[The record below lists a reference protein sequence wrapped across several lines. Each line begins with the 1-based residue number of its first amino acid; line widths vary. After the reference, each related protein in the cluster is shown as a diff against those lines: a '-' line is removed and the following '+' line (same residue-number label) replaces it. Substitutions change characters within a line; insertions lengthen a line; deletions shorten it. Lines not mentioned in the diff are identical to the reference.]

1 LSRRALTAGL
11 DGKASPAKRWITIG
25 AAAAAVVLAVA
36 GLWWFAASPRLIKG
50 EKLAALL
57 LDNSQISSV
66 MGAQMTAGD
75 VSTEAMTNP
84 GGLSKAGCLGA
95 LVAAQEL
102 TYTDSGYTGLR
113 WNEARDSAENMEH
126 YFVQSVASFPDAGR
140 AEAFVANSAALW
152 RLCAD
157 QEVVTVKAEQPPM
170 TWRLAG
176 VVGVPPTISIAES
189 RQDVRWTCQRAL
201 RAEANVVV
209 DVTACAQQITDQ
221 GRRLGDQI
229 AARVAK

>member
-1 LSRRALTAGL
+1 MSRRALTAGL
-11 DGKASPAKRWITIG
+11 DGKTSPAKRWITVG
-25 AAAAAVVLAVA
+25 AAAAAVALAVVA
-36 GLWWFAASPRLIKG
+36 LWWFAASPRLIRD

-57 LDNSQISSV
+57 LDNGQISSV
-66 MGAQMTAGD
+66 MGAQMSAGD
-75 VSTEAMTNP
+75 VSTRAMTDP

-102 TYTDSGYTGLR
+102 TYADSGYTSLR
-113 WNEARDSAENMEH
+113 WNEARDSTEHVEH
-126 YFVQSVASFPDAGR
+126 YFIQAVASFPDAGR
-140 AEAFVANSAALW
+140 AEAFVANSASVW

-157 QEVVTVKAEQPPM
+157 QEVVTVKPEQPPI

-176 VVGVPPTISIAES
+176 LVGVPPTVSISES
-189 RQDVRWTCQRAL
+189 REDVKWTCQRAL
-201 RAEANVVV
+201 RAAANVVV
-209 DVTACAQQITDQ
+209 DVTACSQQITDQ